1 MKGFLFLHQYNICTT
16 IRFSFA
22 FIYSYL
28 YEVERLGDILASW
41 LYKSRK
47 DLKLLW
53 LRHSSLTTNRLS
65 AVVVIIFGILPLTLY
80 FLISTSTYSLIQII
94 ASYLFVILLFSLTL
108 LLVITWFKSEE
119 LFKNN
124 VQGFTFLQLFSS
136 RIDTAFFGFDDNDI
150 ENLLRLINGFPTMQ
164 KIVIRETPKNK
175 QSGNIR
181 FLFTFLD
188 LIIRG
193 GIFRMDTKPK
203 ESLNMLI
210 SERFTFQDAEIN
222 PSTLPSSYSKW
233 CSSTQEGKYDDV
245 RKDISKGLG
254 IA

>member
-1 MKGFLFLHQYNICTT
+1 M
-16 IRFSFA
+16 
-22 FIYSYL
+22 
-28 YEVERLGDILASW
+28 ERLGEILASW

-80 FLISTSTYSLIQII
+80 FLISTSSYSLIQII

-108 LLVITWFKSEE
+108 LLVITWFKSEV
-119 LFKNN
+119 LFKSNI
-124 VQGFTFLQLFSS
+124 QGFSFLQLSIS
-136 RIDTAFFGFDDNDI
+136 KIDTVFFGFDSHDI
-150 ENLLRLINGFPTMQ
+150 ENLLRLVNGLPADQ

-175 QSGNIR
+175 QTGNIR

-233 CSSTQEGKYDDV
+233 CSTTHEGKYDDV
-245 RKDISKGLG
+245 RKDISKALG
-254 IA
+254 ITQ

>member
-1 MKGFLFLHQYNICTT
+1 M
-16 IRFSFA
+16 
-22 FIYSYL
+22 
-28 YEVERLGDILASW
+28 ERLGEILASW

-53 LRHSSLTTNRLS
+53 LRHYSLTTNRLS
-65 AVVVIIFGILPLTLY
+65 IFVLILFCIIPLTLY
-80 FLISTSTYSLIQII
+80 FLISTVTYSLTQII
-94 ASYLFVILLFSLTL
+94 ASYLFVTLLFSLSL
-108 LLVITWFKSEE
+108 LLVITWFKSEV
-119 LFKNN
+119 LFKSNI
-124 VQGFTFLQLFSS
+124 QGFSFLQLSIS
-136 RIDTAFFGFDDNDI
+136 KIDTVFFGFDSNDV
-150 ENLLRLINGFPTMQ
+150 ENLLRLVSGLPAEQ

-175 QSGNIR
+175 QTGNIR

-233 CSSTQEGKYDDV
+233 CSNTHDGKYDDV
-245 RKDISKGLG
+245 RKDISKALG
-254 IA
+254 ITQ